1 MMHFRP
7 HALLIVLALCWGGC
21 ATPPPQA
28 KPSTPTGQ
36 AVHSR
41 RRTAPDPKPAND
53 AQAASDAAA
62 QMGIL
67 VADAF
72 LGASKE

>member
-1 MMHFRP
+1 MRP
-7 HALLIVLALCWGGC
+7 LILLVLHLLLTGC
-21 ATPPPQA
+21 PSVPPQA
-28 KPSTPTGQ
+28 KPSTPAGIQ
-36 AVHSR
+36 AH
-41 RRTAPDPKPAND
+41 DPKLAND